1 MSEDRDQRWTKR
13 PGRPCADDAV
23 AADFSALCSA
33 TESGIPSTE
42 SSVRSAAARRARS
55 LTESARAT
63 ERGATSKGVSLMPA
77 LRFLKARP
85 AFTAAF
91 TVVAVSFIF
100 LFVPFSYE
108 RTVGNDVTLT
118 LAGAGLDGD
127 AVRAIADDFKAA
139 VGGSDVR
146 VGRIA
151 TIHADHAASDA
162 AHGAEVRTVVSAA
175 VGEAPS
181 PALAHP
187 DRFRLTAFT
196 PTRSQR
202 DAQHAASLF
211 ASTLARRGIDS
222 RAQVAPRRERVEG
235 NMYAMAGE
243 GVCQL
248 TIDRRGKTAEE
259 LEADIRS
266 QLSSCGMEGANV
278 AVTTEGDMT
287 QVQISCDTQCCL
299 GDADALKDCQE
310 ECEIKLVVDGESGDD
325 AKAIM
330 IRPDPNMTQEEIQAL
345 IEQKLREQGIDA
357 AANVQL
363 ERTQTADGEECRLQV
378 KIEKEN

>member
-23 AADFSALCSA
+23 AADFDALRSAS
-33 TESGIPSTE
+33 ESGIPSIET
-42 SSVRSAAARRARS
+42 SVRSAATRRARS
-55 LTESARAT
+55 QHESARAFG
-63 ERGATSKGVSLMPA
+63 RGSTTKGVSLMPA

-91 TVVAVSFIF
+91 TVAAVSFIF

-108 RTVGNDVTLT
+108 RTVGNEVTLT
-118 LAGAGLDGD
+118 LAGAGLDRE

-139 VGGSDVR
+139 VGGSEVR
-146 VGRIA
+146 VGRLESV
-151 TIHADHAASDA
+151 HAGHETRVV
-162 AHGAEVRTVVSAA
+162 GAGADVRTVVSAA
-175 VGEAPS
+175 LGEAPS
-181 PALAHP
+181 PALAQP
-187 DRFRLTAFT
+187 DRFCLTAFT

-266 QLSSCGMEGANV
+266 QLASCGMEGATV
-278 AVTTEGDMT
+278 AVSTEGDMT
-287 QVQISCDTQCCL
+287 QVQISCDTDCCL
-299 GDADALKDCQE
+299 GDADAMKECQE
-310 ECEIKLVVDGESGDD
+310 ECELNLVVDGEGGDD

-330 IRPDPNMTQEEIQAL
+330 IRPDPNMSQEEIQAL
-345 IEQKLREQGIDA
+345 IEEKLREQGIDA
-357 AANVQL
+357 TANVQL
-363 ERTQTADGEECRLQV
+363 QRTQTGNGEECRLEV
-378 KIEKEN
+378 KIEKER